1 MDPIELFWLFL
12 KAALFSTSGT
22 GNLPM
27 LHTDVIGRGWATEQM
42 FAEALAIGQLSPGP
56 TGLWVLSIAYLI
68 DGVRGAVLA
77 LVAITIPP
85 LSVIGINALYVRYG
99 EYLAVQGFMRGLMLA
114 VASMFGGVILQ
125 IFVQNGVDSI
135 AIYIAGAAFFLTW
148 RKTIPVP
155 LILLAAGV
163 VGVIM
168 SKWPILLTTNY

>member
-1 MDPIELFWLFL
+1 
-12 KAALFSTSGT
+12 
-22 GNLPM
+22 
-27 LHTDVIGRGWATEQM
+27 
-42 FAEALAIGQLSPGP
+42 LS
-56 TGLWVLSIAYLI
+56 LAYLI
-68 DGVRGAVLA
+68 DGVRGSILA
-77 LVAITIPP
+77 LIAITIPP
-85 LSVIGINALYVRYG
+85 LSVIGIHALYVRYG

-135 AIYIAGAAFFLTW
+135 AICIAGAAFFLTW

-168 SKWPILLTTNY
+168 SKWPILLTISY